1 MFVLRALSLLVSGS
15 LLAGCAVGPDYHR
28 PDLAL
33 SDRYQTSSA
42 VSQSGTGQPAS
53 FSLWWQAFHDPLLS
67 HLVSSALA
75 QNLDVARTRPSQP
88 GACGRWRGHG
98 GAAALCHGQRGG
110 RARQT
115 VAGNPDR
122 SAA

>member
-75 QNLDVARTRPSQP
+75 QNLDIAQAAARLSQARA
-88 GACGRWRGHG
+88 GV
-98 GAAALCHGQRGG
+98 GAATAALT
-110 RARQT
+110 ARY
-115 VAGNPDR
+115 
-122 SAA
+122 AARLA